1 MLQIKEHIISK
12 VVVVLL
18 TIVLVTPL
26 FVKLNH
32 LFEDHKHEVCKT
44 PYTNHFH
51 KLEIDCQFY
60 DFKLNTEF
68 NYSFASI
75 EIPVLKKAT
84 ESIKS
89 QYFFL
94 SDYQQ
99 LQFSLRGPPLSV

>member
-1 MLQIKEHIISK
+1 MLQIKEHIASK
-12 VVVVLL
+12 VLVVLL

-51 KLEIDCQFY
+51 EYEIDCEFC
-60 DFKLNTEF
+60 DFKLNTEL
-68 NYSFASI
+68 NYSITSI
-75 EIPVLKKAT
+75 SIPDYKEVT
-84 ESIKS
+84 QSIVS
-89 QYFFL
+89 QYFFI

-99 LQFSLRGPPLSV
+99 LQFSLRGPPLFV

>member
-1 MLQIKEHIISK
+1 MVSK
-12 VVVVLL
+12 VLVVLL
-18 TIVLVTPL
+18 TIVLVTPT

-32 LFEDHKHEVCKT
+32 IFEDHKHEVCKT
-44 PYTNHFH
+44 PNKTHFH
-51 KLEIDCQFY
+51 ELEIDCEFY

-68 NYSFASI
+68 NYSFTSI
-75 EIPVLKKAT
+75 EIPVLKGLT
-84 ESIKS
+84 ETIVS

>member
-1 MLQIKEHIISK
+1 MLQIKEHIASK
-12 VVVVLL
+12 VLVVLL

-51 KLEIDCQFY
+51 EYEIDCEFY
-60 DFKLNTEF
+60 DFKLNTEL
-68 NYSFASI
+68 NYSITSI
-75 EIPVLKKAT
+75 SIPDYKEVT
-84 ESIKS
+84 QSIVS
-89 QYFFL
+89 QYFFI

-99 LQFSLRGPPLSV
+99 LQFSLRGPPLFV

>member
-1 MLQIKEHIISK
+1 MLQIKEHIASK
-12 VVVVLL
+12 VLVVVL

-32 LFEDHKHEVCKT
+32 VFEDHKHEVCKT
-44 PYTNHFH
+44 PNKTHFH
-51 KLEIDCQFY
+51 ELEIDCEFY

-68 NYSFASI
+68 NYSFTSI
-75 EIPVLKKAT
+75 NILDFKDVT
-84 ESIKS
+84 QSIVS

>member
-1 MLQIKEHIISK
+1 MLKIKEHIASK
-12 VVVVLL
+12 VLVVLL
-18 TIVLVTPL
+18 TVVLVTPL

-44 PYTNHFH
+44 PNKTHFH
-51 KLEIDCQFY
+51 ELEIECEFY
-60 DFKLNTEF
+60 NFKLNTEF

-75 EIPVLKKAT
+75 IIPEFKDVT
-84 ESIKS
+84 QSIVS

-94 SDYQQ
+94 SDYQL